1 MRAGGSLRLPLVC
14 GSLEGL
20 PLVCGSR
27 EGLEGESADALAWLA
42 GVYEGTDAPHLFSEI
57 RRRGALPYLSE
68 RRQRLLYLS
77 EIQQRLPY
85 LSEIRRRLPYLSD
98 IRRRGILYC
107 LGSEEDTGA
116 VFSSREKGPEPTAE
130 WWRLRPDSE
139 RCVWSSMSCS

>member
-14 GSLEGL
+14 GSL
-20 PLVCGSR
+20 

-85 LSEIRRRLPYLSD
+85 LSEIRRRLPSLSDIRRRLPYLSD